1 MSTTPN
7 MSLVV
12 PEVLITTGPTYATQ
26 VNSALDVIDAHD
38 HSPGKG
44 VRVTPS
50 GLNINADL
58 AFNNNSATNLK
69 SLVLAAQTS
78 ATNGAIYRNGDD
90 LFYKRGDGTI
100 VQITTSGG
108 VNVAGIG
115 GISGLASPA
124 SATYTSAT
132 GTFAYFSGATTFAKT
147 ATGDLSI
154 YSRAGSSLTV
164 QAVTLKADATVSAYD
179 ITFPLA
185 APGANQ
191 LMRHAASGAGAFV
204 DLLGTNN
211 QVTVTQNTS
220 NITLSLP
227 QNIHTAATPT
237 FAGLTLTGALGG
249 TSATL
254 SGALQAASAT
264 ITGNVSLTGSLG
276 STVTAPNYTL
286 SLNALTVNTIGATV
300 GSEVYVQGD
309 LSIQTTLKTNTI
321 AVRTGSLVTFSNGIT
336 MPFLPITAGAISGS
350 TLTASSSI
358 TGATLNIAS
367 SATLVTATGITTN
380 QLTCPT
386 INAPGGVEIAGRTS
400 GVAYPSF
407 TIGETTEVTPG
418 GNVNANT
425 SYQQITSWVVPAGVW
440 RLTAIVQFEFTAD
453 NNFGGGTN
461 GSIQRVEAALSTS
474 ASSVS
479 DQPRYMS
486 ANGNIYYK
494 NGELIT
500 MTVSQ
505 RHISATPVTYYL
517 IGKTRYD
524 SLSGTNA
531 GRFTSAGSRLILE
544 RVG

>member
-7 MSLVV
+7 MSMVV

-26 VNSALDVIDAHD
+26 VNTALDVLDAHD

-44 VRVTPS
+44 VRITPS
-50 GLNINADL
+50 GLNINSDL
-58 AFNNNSATNLK
+58 TFNNNSATNLK

-78 ATNGAIYRNGDD
+78 AANGAIYRNGDD
-90 LFYKRGDGTI
+90 LYYKRGDGTI

-108 VNVAGIG
+108 VNVSGVG
-115 GISGLASPA
+115 GITGLAAPA
-124 SATYTSAT
+124 SATYTSASS
-132 GTFAYFSGATTFAKT
+132 TFAYFSNATTFAKT
-147 ATGDLSI
+147 ATGDLQI

-286 SLNALTVNTIGATV
+286 SLNALTVNTIGATI
-300 GSEVYVQGD
+300 GSEVFVQGD
-309 LSIQTTLKTNTI
+309 LAVQNTLKTNTI

-336 MPFLPITAGAISGS
+336 MPFLPITAGAISAS

-367 SATLVTATGITTN
+367 SATLVTASGITTN

-400 GVAYPSF
+400 GVAYSSF
-407 TIGETTEVTPG
+407 VIGETAEVNPA

-425 SYQQITSWVVPAGVW
+425 SYQVITQYNVPAGVW
-440 RLTAIVQFEFTAD
+440 RITALVQFEFTAD
-453 NNFGGGTN
+453 NTFAGGAS
-461 GSIQRVEAALSTS
+461 GSIQRIEAALSTS
-474 ASSVS
+474 SGSVS

-486 ANGNIYYK
+486 VNGNPYYK
-494 NGELIT
+494 NGEIVT
-500 MTVSQ
+500 MTTTT
-505 RHISATPVTYYL
+505 RHISSGTTTYYL

-524 SLSGTNA
+524 SFQGSNA
-531 GRFTSAGSRLILE
+531 GRFTSAGSRIILE